1 MAPQRRD
8 GGGLASTRGSAYGAA
23 WSGRTAYAS
32 DMSVRSARARVED
45 VHELAMAMPHV
56 TVEPGSRGNPVY
68 QVGGKSFVFFR
79 NPRAD
84 ATDPETGE
92 RYADVIVFW
101 VGSQSDKQ
109 AMVQDR
115 ASPFFTT
122 AHFDGHPSVL
132 LRSSRIGELAR
143 DELAE
148 VVQDAW
154 FAQVSERR
162 RTTWLAAQAVR

>member
-1 MAPQRRD
+1 
-8 GGGLASTRGSAYGAA
+8 
-23 WSGRTAYAS
+23 
-32 DMSVRSARARVED
+32 
-45 VHELAMAMPHV
+45 
-56 TVEPGSRGNPVY
+56 
-68 QVGGKSFVFFR
+68 
-79 NPRAD
+79 
-84 ATDPETGE
+84 
-92 RYADVIVFW
+92 VIVFW
-101 VGSQSDKQ
+101 VGSESDKQ

-154 FAQVSERR
+154 LAQVSERR
-162 RTTWLAAQAVR
+162 STTWLAAQAVR

>member
-1 MAPQRRD
+1 MSA
-8 GGGLASTRGSAYGAA
+8 GLACHKRILVRCGAVV
-23 WSGRTAYAS
+23 STAYAV
-32 DMSVRSARARVED
+32 DMSVKSARARVED
-45 VHELAMAMPHV
+45 VHELAMAMPYAR
-56 TVEPGSRGNPVY
+56 VEPGSRGNPVY

-101 VGSQSDKQ
+101 VSSESDKQ
-109 AMVQDR
+109 AMVQDP

-122 AHFDGHPSVL
+122 AHFHGHPSVL

-143 DELAE
+143 GELAE

-154 FAQVSERR
+154 LAQASERR
-162 RTTWLAAQAVR
+162 RTTWLATHGVP

>member
-1 MAPQRRD
+1 M
-8 GGGLASTRGSAYGAA
+8 
-23 WSGRTAYAS
+23 
-32 DMSVRSARARVED
+32 RSARARVED

-56 TVEPGSRGNPVY
+56 TDRAVTPSIRSVANR
-68 QVGGKSFVFFR
+68 SSSSA

-92 RYADVIVFW
+92 RDADVIVFW
-101 VGSQSDKQ
+101 VGSESDKQ

-122 AHFDGHPSVL
+122 AHFDGHPSAL

-154 FAQVSERR
+154 LARVSERR